1 MKSRLDAELVRR
13 GLARSRELASELIDA
28 GQVLVGGIP
37 ATKAATSVDWQTSIK
52 LKDEH
57 DEFVSRGG
65 HKLAGALEHFS
76 QLNVADLVALDA
88 GASTGGFTD
97 VLLKRGV
104 KQVVAVDVGYGQL
117 AWELQS
123 DSRVKILD
131 RVNVRNLTPQQVGVE
146 IDLVVADL
154 SFISLRVLPVVT
166 KRQPSPIRSRFRPCN
181 RNGASMSKSIKSILL
196 VTHPMRAEAISAAN
210 EIAKLLIA
218 KQIKVYSTID
228 TVGANSFSDS
238 DQVDLAVVLGGD
250 GTMLR
255 AAQICR
261 GKNTP
266 ILGINLGHVGFLAE
280 IDRPSVA
287 QIVDS
292 ISAGSFTVEE
302 RMSLNYQ
309 LQRGGKTILDGWA
322 LNEVLVERNDHQ
334 MIDLFVQIDHRPLS
348 RWWCDSVICATPTGS
363 TAYAYSAGGPVVWP
377 EVDALVLLPLA
388 AHALFSRPMVVS
400 PNSEIVLDLESESA
414 DLNAD
419 GIRRTKLEKS
429 DRIIL
434 TSAKEDVLLA
444 HIKAATFTDRL
455 VAKFKLPVE
464 GWRGE

>member
-1 MKSRLDAELVRR
+1 
-13 GLARSRELASELIDA
+13 
-28 GQVLVGGIP
+28 
-37 ATKAATSVDWQTSIK
+37 
-52 LKDEH
+52 
-57 DEFVSRGG
+57 
-65 HKLAGALEHFS
+65 
-76 QLNVADLVALDA
+76 
-88 GASTGGFTD
+88 
-97 VLLKRGV
+97 
-104 KQVVAVDVGYGQL
+104 
-117 AWELQS
+117 
-123 DSRVKILD
+123 
-131 RVNVRNLTPQQVGVE
+131 
-146 IDLVVADL
+146 
-154 SFISLRVLPVVT
+154 
-166 KRQPSPIRSRFRPCN
+166 
-181 RNGASMSKSIKSILL
+181 MSNSIKSVLL
-196 VTHPMRAEAISAAN
+196 VTHPTRPEAISTAN
-210 EIAKLLIA
+210 DLAKLLLD
-218 KQIKVYSTID
+218 KQIKVFSTIQ
-228 TVGANSFSDS
+228 TVGANEYSEK
-238 DQVDLAVVLGGD
+238 DQIDIAVVLGGD

-280 IDRPSVA
+280 IDRPSLTE
-287 QIVDS
+287 IVDA
-292 ISAGSFTVEE
+292 ICTGSFSVEE

-309 LQRGGKTILDGWA
+309 LLRGGKTILDGWA

-400 PNSEIVLDLESESA
+400 PNSEIVLDLESASA

-419 GIRRTKLEKS
+419 GIRRTKLEKN

>member
-1 MKSRLDAELVRR
+1 
-13 GLARSRELASELIDA
+13 
-28 GQVLVGGIP
+28 
-37 ATKAATSVDWQTSIK
+37 
-52 LKDEH
+52 
-57 DEFVSRGG
+57 
-65 HKLAGALEHFS
+65 
-76 QLNVADLVALDA
+76 
-88 GASTGGFTD
+88 
-97 VLLKRGV
+97 LL
-104 KQVVAVDVGYGQL
+104 
-117 AWELQS
+117 
-123 DSRVKILD
+123 
-131 RVNVRNLTPQQVGVE
+131 
-146 IDLVVADL
+146 
-154 SFISLRVLPVVT
+154 
-166 KRQPSPIRSRFRPCN
+166 
-181 RNGASMSKSIKSILL
+181 
-196 VTHPMRAEAISAAN
+196 
-210 EIAKLLIA
+210 A
-218 KQIKVYSTID
+218 KQIKVFSTIQ
-228 TVGANSFSDS
+228 TNGAAFYSEK
-238 DQVDLAVVLGGD
+238 DQVDIAVVLGGD

-255 AAQICR
+255 AAELSR
-261 GKNTP
+261 GKSTP

-280 IDRPSVA
+280 IERPSLA
-287 QIVDS
+287 EIVEAIAS
-292 ISAGSFTVEE
+292 GSFYVEE

-309 LQRGGKTILDGWA
+309 LLRGGKSISSGWA

-400 PNSEIVLDLESESA
+400 PRSEIVLDLESESA

-419 GIRRTKLEKS
+419 GIRRTKLQKS

-444 HIKAATFTDRL
+444 HIKSATFTDRL